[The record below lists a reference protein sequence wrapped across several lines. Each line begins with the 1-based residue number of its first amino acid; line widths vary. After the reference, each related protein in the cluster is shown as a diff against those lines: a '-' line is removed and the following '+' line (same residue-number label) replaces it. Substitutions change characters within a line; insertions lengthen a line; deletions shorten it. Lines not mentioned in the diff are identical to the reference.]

1 MHYADVENRG
11 PEWKR
16 EEVVVRGVA
25 LETGE
30 IWRVTI
36 GQGADGES
44 RTTSVAA
51 RRFDW
56 LKHMTILITKK
67 SAGEKESKPAFKIFF
82 NRNSDLG
89 ARQTSYI

>member
-1 MHYADVENRG
+1 M
-11 PEWKR
+11 
-16 EEVVVRGVA
+16 VRGVA

-36 GQGADGES
+36 GQGADGEGG
-44 RTTSVAA
+44 TTPVTA
-51 RRFDW
+51 RRFGR
-56 LKHMTILITKK
+56 LKHECLIIKK

-82 NRNSDLG
+82 YRNSDLE